1 MQQYLCTQG
10 CCIFLYKY
18 DIHVTL
24 YSMFNLNVYLLFSS
38 FNTSILLLS
47 ADNQYWSLDFLHLC
61 LPFCLA
67 MFTTVCLRFP
77 PFWSSRLHSRVPKI
91 HFFTTPLGYSPPW
104 GEVSPAVIILSLL
117 VMRLKTSLSYRQG
130 LKRPKHQ
137 AERWDF
143 KSHSLRH
150 SSNTD
155 LPLGVQVSAF
165 IWQPCKTVVATYVLK
180 IMPVTS
186 LKPLRQEIPIYNIY
200 FGDNLVSKQPSNPF
214 SGIACQSNGVCNA
227 LQSSL
232 SFSVTHRFFRL
243 LWLFVLLFHL
253 FHINNASASD
263 NIKRNSF
270 CEPGGCVFP
279 FLNRKDLSSSKHKGF
294 HVVPL
299 ADKFCPE
306 IY

>member
-1 MQQYLCTQG
+1 MTLYCFIFYVQPKCLSPIFIVQYLYSSSLCWQPVL
-10 CCIFLYKY
+10 IFRLSPPVPP
-18 DIHVTL
+18 IL
-24 YSMFNLNVYLLFSS
+24 SCSVYYCVPSLS
-38 FNTSILLLS
+38 SILVLS
-47 ADNQYWSLDFLHLC
+47 
-61 LPFCLA
+61 
-67 MFTTVCLRFP
+67 V
-77 PFWSSRLHSRVPKI
+77 HSRVPKI

-165 IWQPCKTVVATYVLK
+165 VWQPCKTVVATYVLK

-227 LQSSL
+227 LQTSL
-232 SFSVTHRFFRL
+232 SFSVTQRFFRL
-243 LWLFVLLFHL
+243 LWLLVLLFHL

-270 CEPGGCVFP
+270 CEPGGCFFP
-279 FLNRKDLSSSKHKGF
+279 LFKQKRSLQQ
-294 HVVPL
+294 
-299 ADKFCPE
+299 
-306 IY
+306 